1 MATQS
6 PVESELH
13 LEAMLYVLEDP
24 SLDREAF
31 EARLADDARLAEILT
46 EAVEMLH
53 SIRPRNGDSIMPVS
67 FDIPSIR
74 TFADSPSRSE
84 ISGSMPSSWLGLASL
99 AASILLVGFLGW
111 KSFQAMSPSIERDTD
126 GSSVNGSVSKTAGDT
141 ESFKNVVWAWGEVG
155 TGHHD
160 ESLTQFVSFV
170 DNELA
175 LAACESVC
183 ESDVPEWLVMATA
196 AILEQGGGI
205 DSPLEDIDSRTL
217 IQ

>member
-1 MATQS
+1 MATQL
-6 PVESELH
+6 PDESELH

-31 EARLADDARLAEILT
+31 EARLAEDVRLAEILS
-46 EAVEMLH
+46 EAVETLH
-53 SIRPRNGDSIMPVS
+53 SMRPSMGDSTAPS
-67 FDIPSIR
+67 YFEIPSVR
-74 TFADSPSRSE
+74 TFSDSPVRSN
-84 ISGSMPSSWLGLASL
+84 ISGSIPSSWLGLASL

-111 KSFQAMSPSIERDTD
+111 KSFQALSPET
-126 GSSVNGSVSKTAGDT
+126 TTGDV
-141 ESFKNVVWAWGEVG
+141 ESFKNVAWAWGEIG

-160 ESLTQFVSFV
+160 EPSTQYVSFV
-170 DNELA
+170 DDQVA
-175 LAACESVC
+175 LAACESIC